1 MSNHPGEPRPD
12 DATEATGAQAPSTAE
27 GPRAF
32 DEPEALEQP
41 TVGPEVETVRSRRR
55 VVLFTRGDDQ
65 DQVAIAEVLRMET
78 VGGVLML
85 LAAVAAVLWA
95 NLGGSS
101 YDDFRHTYLG
111 PLNLQHWAA
120 DGLLAIFFFV
130 VGLELK
136 RELVA
141 GSLRKPSAA
150 LVPIMAAVG
159 GMVVPAGVYLAI
171 NYALPDGN
179 PRGWAVPMATDIAFA
194 LAILGLVARGLPTSL
209 RAFLLTLAIVDDI
222 GAIAVIAVVFTSDLA
237 PLWLVGAA
245 ASALVWWL
253 LQRYR
258 LDTWWWLH
266 VLLFVACWFCMWSS
280 GVHATIAGVILGLLT
295 RTSPDEAH
303 DPVDRWEHFWRP
315 VSAGVVVPL
324 FALLSAGVIL
334 DASALGAV
342 FTEAVPVGIVVGL
355 VLGKAVGITG
365 AAWLTARFTRAELAP
380 DIRWGDVA
388 GVSVVAG
395 VGFTVALLVAELAFA
410 GAPEVLEEA
419 KTAVLL
425 GSVLAGLIAAV
436 VLGARGRSH
445 SREQAEL
452 DVA

>member
-1 MSNHPGEPRPD
+1 MNDQPGEPRDDRDDTHPD
-12 DATEATGAQAPSTAE
+12 DAPSTAE

-32 DEPEALEQP
+32 DAPESLADPEP
-41 TVGPEVETVRSRRR
+41 GPAVETVRSRRR
-55 VVLFTRGDDQ
+55 VVLFTKGDDQ

-85 LAAVAAVLWA
+85 AAAVLAVLWA
-95 NLGGSS
+95 NFGGTS
-101 YDDFRHTYLG
+101 YDDFRHLYLG

-159 GMVVPAGVYLAI
+159 GMVVPALLYLAV
-171 NYALPDGN
+171 NSVLPDGN
-179 PRGWAVPMATDIAFA
+179 SRGWAVPMATDIAFA

-222 GAIAVIAVVFTSDLA
+222 GAITVIAVVFTTDLA
-237 PLWLVGAA
+237 PLWLIGAA

-266 VLLFVACWFCMWSS
+266 VVLFVVCWFCMWSS

-324 FALLSAGVIL
+324 FALLSAGVTL
-334 DASALGAV
+334 DAGVLGAV
-342 FTEAVPVGIVVGL
+342 VTEAVPLGIILGL
-355 VLGKAVGITG
+355 VLGKLVGITG

-388 GVSVVAG
+388 GISVVAG

-410 GAPEVLEEA
+410 DAPEVLEEA

-425 GSVLAGLIAAV
+425 GSVLAGVLAAV
-436 VLGARGRSH
+436 VLGARGRS
-445 SREQAEL
+445 RARLPE
-452 DVA
+452 VADAP